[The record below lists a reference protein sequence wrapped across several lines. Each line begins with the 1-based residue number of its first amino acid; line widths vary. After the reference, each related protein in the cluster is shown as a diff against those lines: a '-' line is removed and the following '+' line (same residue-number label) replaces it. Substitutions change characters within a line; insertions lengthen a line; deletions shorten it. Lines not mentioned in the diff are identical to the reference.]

1 MPNKLAFDRAS
12 VRSVD
17 VNGRMHIELTN
28 ISMAAVNPYLGEEIP
43 GYQALGLAADTV
55 YQLLRDPAELAK
67 AAPTFDNLPLLS
79 KHVPVFADKPEKSLV
94 VGSTGT
100 DAEFVAPYLKNS
112 MVVWDSAAIRAIE
125 SGQQRELSCAYFYRP
140 DMTPGVHEGIPYDG
154 VMRDIKANH
163 VALVETGR
171 AGPDV
176 LVSDANPFKPLEQIH
191 MKNPQ
196 RVARQSA
203 ALAVALSPL
212 LAMDTSIKPD
222 EFVKNLALA
231 LDAAEPDGDEP
242 PSEKPAEK
250 PTEDEQGPDESDEDY
265 KARVAKKKVAED
277 KDDEVEDED
286 EADKKPGE
294 KKAAMDAAIRR
305 AGAAARA
312 AAVKDFQDI
321 RRAEKEIFP
330 HVGEVA
336 AMDSATAYYKL
347 ALDAAKVDLTGVDK
361 SAYGA
366 LVRMLPKPGEAKSA
380 PRMAQDSA
388 AVSSFHERFPTAAK
402 PARSY

>member
-28 ISMAAVNPYLGEEIP
+28 ISMAAVNPYFGKEIP
-43 GYQALGLAADTV
+43 NYQELGLTADRV
-55 YQLLRDPAELAK
+55 YQLLRDPGELAK
-67 AAPTFDNLPLLS
+67 AAASSNSQPLLCI
-79 KHVPVFADKPEKSLV
+79 HEPIFPTKPEQMLV
-94 VGSTGT
+94 IGTTGT
-100 DAEFVAPYLKNS
+100 DAKFEHPYLKNS
-112 MVVWDSAAIRAIE
+112 LAVWTAEGIKAIE
-125 SGQQRELSCAYFYRP
+125 SKEKCELSSSYFYTP
-140 DMTPGVHEGIPYDG
+140 DMTPGTYEGVAYDG
-154 VMRDIKANH
+154 VMRDISFNH
-163 VALVETGR
+163 IAIVREGR
-171 AGPDV
+171 AGPTV
-176 LVSDANPFKPLEQIH
+176 LVSDENPFHFHQPTEKTP
-191 MKNPQ
+191 MKNPH
-196 RVARQSA
+196 RVTRLST
-203 ALAVALSPL
+203 ALSVALSPL
-212 LAMDTSIKPD
+212 LALDSSIKPD

-242 PSEKPAEK
+242 KDKKPA
-250 PTEDEQGPDESDEDY
+250 EDEQGPDESDDDF
-265 KARVAKKKVAED
+265 KARMAKKKAA
-277 KDDEVEDED
+277 EDED
-286 EADKKPGE
+286 EEDDKKPGE

-312 AAVKDFQDI
+312 AAVADMQAI
-321 RRAEKEIFP
+321 RRAEKEVAP
-330 HVGEVA
+330 HIGEVA
-336 AMDSATAYYKL
+336 AMDSAAAYYRM

-388 AVSSFHERFPTAAK
+388 AAASFKDRYPTAAI